1 MPPTRTVDILTIDV
15 EGWELSVMAGFSL
28 HRDRPK
34 VVIMENLLGDQK
46 YRAYMRERGYR
57 IHLEMNPND
66 IFVAL

>member
-1 MPPTRTVDILTIDV
+1 
-15 EGWELSVMAGFSL
+15 MAGFSL